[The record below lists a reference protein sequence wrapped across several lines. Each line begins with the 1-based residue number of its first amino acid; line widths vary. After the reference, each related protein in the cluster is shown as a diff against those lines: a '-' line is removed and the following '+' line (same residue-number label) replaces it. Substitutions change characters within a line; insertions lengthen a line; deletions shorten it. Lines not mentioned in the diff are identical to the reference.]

1 MRVHALTCAVS
12 CRQVWKL
19 VHVPKSLSYTC
30 IALDVMATAFM
41 VAYFTCLLG
50 PGMVVDAVK
59 KGKLA
64 PVAEEAVST
73 GVWRFFPMRTK

>member
-1 MRVHALTCAVS
+1 MV
-12 CRQVWKL
+12 
-19 VHVPKSLSYTC
+19 
-30 IALDVMATAFM
+30 TAFL

-64 PVAEEAVST
+64 PVAEEAVSV